1 MMLWIL
7 KTFRFLSCLFD
18 YKYYSFIQKPLNLV
32 SGCIPVEPVTHGGG
46 GGGDLTITSVMV
58 EYTLLAEKVVCH

>member
-1 MMLWIL
+1 MP
-7 KTFRFLSCLFD
+7 
-18 YKYYSFIQKPLNLV
+18 QNLV
-32 SGCIPVEPVTHGGG
+32 LGCLPVEPVTHGGG